1 MYWDGLNTYNL
12 CAQIDDEAVDL
23 VQARFGL
30 NPGVTLQTSPGYL
43 PLSVFNITAVA
54 EEPAQFWFTEV
65 PVDADPERIETPDDL
80 IVPSAFT
87 KDGPEYTFVAALV
100 DMRNPIDEGSCFS
113 WSTALPRFRPD
124 HCGGDSPAR
133 LHSHPVT

>member
-100 DMRNPIDEGSCFS
+100 DMRNPIDEGQVLLLVHGAFLDSGP
-113 WSTALPRFRPD
+113 TIVGATVLPACIAIR
-124 HCGGDSPAR
+124 
-133 LHSHPVT
+133 